1 MNRII
6 ALALL
11 VAAVPLS
18 AHGRPMRHRH
28 RPLLVVGG
36 PFGPPRVQ
44 VRVRPC
50 LPPRPRVVV
59 FLP

>member
-11 VAAVPLS
+11 VAAAPLS
-18 AHGRPMRHRH
+18 AHGRPMRHR
-28 RPLLVVGG
+28 PLLVVGG
-36 PFGPPRVQ
+36 SFGPPRFH

-50 LPPRPRVVV
+50 LPPRPRVV